1 MSRWRRERA
10 WRAGRAGSRPFS
22 SSSTGTGLESFEAED
37 LAALTEALIG
47 RATLTDGG
55 FLYASFRQVEAPD
68 TWTADAAYPADSP
81 IPYTLTAK
89 AETLLGEAS
98 SPTTPLRKVH
108 ACGTRT
114 TSSASPIG
122 LSGQPGTYATKISVP
137 PSDSG
142 ILRLH
147 ARMKEPEPEPE
158 AGL

>member
-1 MSRWRRERA
+1 MARWASGEQTVLKQKISLRC
-10 WRAGRAGSRPFS
+10 
-22 SSSTGTGLESFEAED
+22 
-37 LAALTEALIG
+37 EALIG

-55 FLYASFRQVEAPD
+55 FLYASFRQVETPD

-89 AETLLGEAS
+89 AETLLGEAG
-98 SPTTPLRKVH
+98 SPTAPLRKAH
-108 ACGTRT
+108 AYGMRARPPQAR
-114 TSSASPIG
+114 SA

>member
-1 MSRWRRERA
+1 M
-10 WRAGRAGSRPFS
+10 
-22 SSSTGTGLESFEAED
+22 
-37 LAALTEALIG
+37 G

-98 SPTTPLRKVH
+98 SPTTLLRKAH
-108 ACGTRT
+108 ACGIRTRPPQAR
-114 TSSASPIG
+114 SG

-142 ILRLH
+142 ILRLN